1 MNKRFTISAVGLI
14 TAVLASTA
22 WGFDIRGTKTE
33 AQILL
38 RSSIAPV
45 ILLNFKAQLSNDIG
59 DLTSTDVLATW
70 QNVGGVSPV
79 PFKVLIPA
87 GCFVAN
93 RGFPNRGFHVGD
105 FRSCGVQMTFDLGL
119 GPTALSIRDFEAR
132 VIPRRDGTLR
142 FDMETSFMDNGQEAA
157 VLGALGGAAVEIVIG
172 SEMGTSLPTGIESV
186 SGISPVPF

>member
-70 QNVGGVSPV
+70 QNVGGISPV

-87 GCFVAN
+87 GCFVT
-93 RGFPNRGFHVGD
+93 RRGFHVGD
-105 FRSCGVQMTFDLGL
+105 FRSCGVQMTLDLGR

-157 VLGALGGAAVEIVIG
+157 ILGALGGAAVEIVIG
-172 SEMGTSLPTGIESV
+172 SEMGTSLPTGIKSV
-186 SGISPVPF
+186 SGVSPTPF